1 METKKTES
9 QLENFVKDVDALG
22 AEILKDD
29 DKGFIL
35 FAYNELD
42 KGAIESTFA
51 VRGKLNAIAETL
63 FTCMKQNLALANV
76 ILAASNAYGHH
87 RMLES
92 QMHAETQTKE
102 PKGKKSKK
110 VIS

>member
-9 QLENFVKDVDALG
+9 QLEKFIKDVDALG
-22 AEILKDD
+22 AKILKDD

-35 FAYNELD
+35 FAYNELG
-42 KGAIESTFA
+42 KGAIESTYA
-51 VRGKLNAIAETL
+51 VRGKFNTIVETL
-63 FTCMKQNLALANV
+63 FTHMKGDLALANV

-92 QMHAETQTKE
+92 QMQAEVQTKE

>member
-9 QLENFVKDVDALG
+9 QLEKFVKDVNTLG

-35 FAYNELD
+35 FAYNELG
-42 KGAIESTFA
+42 KGTIESTYA
-51 VRGKLNAIAETL
+51 VRGNFIAIVETL
-63 FTCMKQNLALANV
+63 FAHMKKDLALANV

-92 QMHAETQTKE
+92 QMHAEAQIKE

>member
-1 METKKTES
+1 
-9 QLENFVKDVDALG
+9 
-22 AEILKDD
+22 
-29 DKGFIL
+29 
-35 FAYNELD
+35 
-42 KGAIESTFA
+42 
-51 VRGKLNAIAETL
+51 
-63 FTCMKQNLALANV
+63 MKQNLALANV

-92 QMHAETQTKE
+92 QMQTEAQTKE